1 MGRQKITEYGPS
13 INSKR
18 YYKGTEIHIIGGSI
32 DMSTSNDVIGGP
44 HTVSAG
50 RGSRSERSRLRLS
63 RFHDIVGA
71 GRVKGEVREVLISR
85 QGDLQR

>member
-1 MGRQKITEYGPS
+1 
-13 INSKR
+13 
-18 YYKGTEIHIIGGSI
+18 
-32 DMSTSNDVIGGP
+32 MSTSNDVKGGP

-63 RFHDIVGA
+63 RFDDIVGA
-71 GRVKGEVREVLISR
+71 GRVKGELREVLISR